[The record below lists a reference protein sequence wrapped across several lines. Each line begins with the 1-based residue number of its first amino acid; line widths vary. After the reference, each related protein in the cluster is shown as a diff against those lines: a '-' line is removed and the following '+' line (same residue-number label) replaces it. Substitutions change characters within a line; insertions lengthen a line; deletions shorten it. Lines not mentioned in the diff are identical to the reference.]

1 MIANTAMGLKTGG
14 ISQVLDKET
23 NYIIVACDAKKLG
36 AAPPM
41 DKVRG
46 DIQKMIEQ
54 EKSKKAIDE
63 WMEQLRKKAVIRKF

>member
-1 MIANTAMGLKTGG
+1 
-14 ISQVLDKET
+14 
-23 NYIIVACDAKKLG
+23 VACDAKKLG

-54 EKSKKAIDE
+54 EKSKKAVDE